1 MGACASISSPV
12 VPESKEENKQLTL
25 EESAKEWTRDRVKL
39 LKKSFK
45 EVSAEIPGNKKNER
59 WNEIAL
65 RVGGGFSPKECQKK
79 YQELRE
85 RKHQEKREQ
94 QLELLPC
101 ICSKD
106 EFMQA
111 MQEYKAG
118 LDTKRLEITLF
129 AFQDPKSSSSGGSV
143 EIISADLQERGFVDF
158 FSRSAGG
165 TGVSFCSGMCVS
177 LEVKQGKPEIGIIE
191 AKGAL
196 EKGGSS
202 SDNGRVFSVRLS
214 SGEVLERVQESD
226 LEVCLNLDLT
236 KGTVQ
241 RDYLQTLAEI
251 IGLPNDPTGEKWRG
265 QVVLV
270 IKEAWVQRGFLSS
283 MDDPEYEEELE
294 EAPWGKSFEA
304 WCEQKSQMIAQFAKY
319 GGNGRVLCTR
329 TRTRKGTLQLQ
340 LKAHLP
346 TSQVNPG

>member
-143 EIISADLQERGFVDF
+143 EILSADLQERGFVDF
-158 FSRSAGG
+158 FSRSSGG
-165 TGVSFCSGMCVS
+165 TGVNFCLGMCGS
-177 LEVKQGKPEIGIIE
+177 E
-191 AKGAL
+191 AG
-196 EKGGSS
+196 
-202 SDNGRVFSVRLS
+202 
-214 SGEVLERVQESD
+214 
-226 LEVCLNLDLT
+226 
-236 KGTVQ
+236 
-241 RDYLQTLAEI
+241 QTR
-251 IGLPNDPTGEKWRG
+251 NRH
-265 QVVLV
+265 
-270 IKEAWVQRGFLSS
+270 
-283 MDDPEYEEELE
+283 
-294 EAPWGKSFEA
+294 
-304 WCEQKSQMIAQFAKY
+304 
-319 GGNGRVLCTR
+319 N
-329 TRTRKGTLQLQ
+329 
-340 LKAHLP
+340 
-346 TSQVNPG
+346 